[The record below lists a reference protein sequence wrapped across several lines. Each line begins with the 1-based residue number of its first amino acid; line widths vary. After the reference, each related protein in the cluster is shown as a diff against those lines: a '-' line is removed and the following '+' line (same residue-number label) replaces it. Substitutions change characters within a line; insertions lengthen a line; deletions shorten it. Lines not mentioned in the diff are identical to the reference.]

1 MNDGRLEAAE
11 REFDEALG
19 IFPDHALALRGK
31 AHARLAADDIQ
42 GAVVLCKREPRSA
55 DAAQMLGDL
64 YTLLGDEGAAR
75 KEYESLKLLN
85 MKMQLSKDPGGT
97 CSIIGGAS
105 NWYERRANQLSRGD
119 YLQDSE
125 HSR

>member
-1 MNDGRLEAAE
+1 MTAGWKQTSVSLMKRSGYSRITPWLYVE
-11 REFDEALG
+11 R
-19 IFPDHALALRGK
+19 

-105 NWYERRANQLSRGD
+105 NWYKRRANQLSRGD